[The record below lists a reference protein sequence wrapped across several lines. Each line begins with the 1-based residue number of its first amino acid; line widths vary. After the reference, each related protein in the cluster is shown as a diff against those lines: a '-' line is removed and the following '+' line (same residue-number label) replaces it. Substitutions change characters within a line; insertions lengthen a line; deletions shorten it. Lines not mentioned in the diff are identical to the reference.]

1 MRHPFDANLQ
11 RKKWSHERICVK
23 HTATSWRRLPIPFRF
38 HLRIDGGRPE
48 LTLPVDGE
56 SESRVSFRKDISQVK
71 TLIIRPAAL
80 GDTLMLVPAMVQMSA
95 STEVVLVCKPPSLEI
110 LRPYVE
116 QAVDY
121 EGPEWHRLFLDKHD
135 GHLFL
140 TVPQVDR
147 AVAFLNDLD
156 GTVEKNLKVC
166 LPGASVHL
174 FPAFPPEGIENHV
187 AWYLA
192 ECLKRAGLPA
202 DPEKALETARD
213 RALLKREPT
222 LTRQQKTVFHP
233 GSGGQAK
240 NHPPDFWVE
249 LIDESSKAPFLRG
262 HDFVVLLGP
271 AEEPLHPFFTQNLP
285 HRNTQI
291 LFSPES
297 EDLISL
303 LEKASLY
310 VGHDSGITHLS
321 AMLGTPTIALFKNSS
336 VSRWSPLGPAA
347 RVIQSEET
355 SPNLIGKILRQAQQ
369 VK

>member
-1 MRHPFDANLQ
+1 MASAADTISVPSQDRWGKA
-11 RKKWSHERICVK
+11 
-23 HTATSWRRLPIPFRF
+23 
-38 HLRIDGGRPE
+38 GE
-48 LTLPVDGE
+48 LTLPVDGK
-56 SESRVSFRKDISQVK
+56 SESRVCFRKDIPQVK

-80 GDTLMLVPAMVQMSA
+80 GDTLMLVPATVQMSA
-95 STEVVLVCKPPSLEI
+95 STAVVLVCRRPSLEI

-116 QAVDY
+116 QSVDY
-121 EGPEWHRLFLDKHD
+121 EGPKWHRLFLDKYD

-140 TVPQVDR
+140 TIPQVDR
-147 AVAFLNDLD
+147 AVAFLSDPD
-156 GTVEKNLKVC
+156 GAVEKNLKLC
-166 LPGASVHL
+166 LPSASVHL
-174 FPAFPPEGIENHV
+174 FPAFPPEGIKKHV

-222 LTRQQKTVFHP
+222 LARQQKTVFHP
-233 GSGGQAK
+233 GSGGKAK

-249 LIDESSKAPFLRG
+249 LIDESRKDPFLSR

-271 AEEPLHPFFTQNLP
+271 AEEPLYPFFTQNLS
-285 HRNTQI
+285 HRNARI

-297 EDLISL
+297 KDLISL
-303 LEKASLY
+303 LGNASLY

-336 VSRWSPLGPAA
+336 VSRWSPLGPAV